1 MKRLIHDAFPP
12 GTPEER
18 LVRLVRA
25 SPRFEPEPFAKPRV
39 LARVILTPA
48 RRCGVLPRT
57 FASMIVFGGTAMA
70 AAAVGDHFWTA
81 HLNALGGVDPSNAA
95 ESPGPPPRPSAVA
108 TAALAAE
115 PTAQHAFAPAALGAP
130 SISSGSVP
138 ADRVRSPGVTAGRN
152 RSGPKAS
159 GVADTRGGALPD
171 ADREDPA
178 QVLEAI
184 RSLRANGNA
193 ALAAVYLD
201 EYMREHPRG
210 ILVEDA
216 LALSIE
222 AASARRDRRSAG
234 DYAERYLRQY
244 PAGRFRALAEDALG
258 RPGQ

>member
-1 MKRLIHDAFPP
+1 
-12 GTPEER
+12 
-18 LVRLVRA
+18 
-25 SPRFEPEPFAKPRV
+25 
-39 LARVILTPA
+39 
-48 RRCGVLPRT
+48 
-57 FASMIVFGGTAMA
+57 
-70 AAAVGDHFWTA
+70 
-81 HLNALGGVDPSNAA
+81 
-95 ESPGPPPRPSAVA
+95 
-108 TAALAAE
+108 
-115 PTAQHAFAPAALGAP
+115 
-130 SISSGSVP
+130 
-138 ADRVRSPGVTAGRN
+138 
-152 RSGPKAS
+152 
-159 GVADTRGGALPD
+159 
-171 ADREDPA
+171 
-178 QVLEAI
+178 VLEAI